1 MTEDT
6 TTSPNVAATVDASQL
21 PKNDAQAEQLEQQQH
36 TPDTEHTTN
45 DAELTQQ
52 DAEKKQRYRSREFIQ
67 RINNENAELRQRL
80 DALERQYH
88 TPTPRPGTPPP
99 DGAPKLEQYDY
110 DLNAF
115 LDARLNYL
123 RQQWQQEQQQTQEER
138 QQQQAYAAYQQ
149 RLTAFVDTHQDFYET
164 VSAIAPELLPVEL
177 QAAIIAHEKGPEIA
191 YHLANNEDELWS
203 LASMRPE
210 VLAAAV
216 ERLAARLNTAPPAVP
231 QKNVVT
237 LTGRTHSKPL
247 SNAPPPPPTVSGRS
261 PTDIPPEKMTDEDW
275 YARDVEKRRK
285 R

>member
-6 TTSPNVAATVDASQL
+6 TTSPNGAAAVDAPQP

-45 DAELTQQ
+45 DTALTQQ

-67 RINNENAELRQRL
+67 RISNENAELRQRL

-88 TPTPRPGTPPP
+88 TTTPRPGPPTS
-99 DGAPKLEQYDY
+99 DSAPKLEQYDY

-115 LDARLNYL
+115 LDARLHYL

-138 QQQQAYAAYQQ
+138 QQRQAYAAYQQ
-149 RLTAFVDTHQDFYET
+149 RLTAFADTHQDFYET

-191 YHLANNEDELWS
+191 YHLANNEDDLWS

-216 ERLAARLNTAPPAVP
+216 ERLAARLNTFPPAVP
-231 QKNVVT
+231 QKNVVP

-275 YARDVEKRRK
+275 YARDVERRRK